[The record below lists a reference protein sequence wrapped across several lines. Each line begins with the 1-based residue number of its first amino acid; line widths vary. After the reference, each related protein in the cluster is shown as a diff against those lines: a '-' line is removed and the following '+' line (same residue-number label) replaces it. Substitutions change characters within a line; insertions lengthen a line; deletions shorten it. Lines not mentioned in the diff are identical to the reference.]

1 MSGYADFSGLE
12 ISGVDFGADD
22 SLGADIASELRAAL
36 SGVDFGADEFG
47 ADSDA
52 LGALAEM
59 GADADTLGAVAEE
72 IGRRRARRGGRRA
85 APRRPM
91 ARPVARPAMIAR
103 PPERAGAAVLGGF
116 GSPSSVNTNARPSHV
131 GGRILPITSGSV
143 AAGTTAVLT
152 LNPQDDFRPER
163 LIYAGAATTFSIS
176 DVRIKNV
183 PQTIS
188 AGDVPA
194 DAFSPNAVDQ
204 RLNFS
209 ACPVGGQIQMSVFN
223 FSGGAAIFRGMFVGS
238 AAIQ

>member
-12 ISGVDFGADD
+12 ISGVDFGADEF
-22 SLGADIASELRAAL
+22 GADIATELRQAL
-36 SGVDFGADEFG
+36 SGVAFGDDSMG
-47 ADSDA
+47 AEDA
-52 LGALAEM
+52 LGALADM

-72 IGRRRARRGGRRA
+72 IGRRRRNKKRRRGGQQM
-85 APRRPM
+85 APRQQYAP
-91 ARPVARPAMIAR
+91 APRPA
-103 PPERAGAAVLGGF
+103 ERQGAQVLGGF
-116 GSPSSVNTNARPSHV
+116 GSPSSINVNAKPSHV
-131 GGRILPITSGSV
+131 GGRILPITSLSV
-143 AAGTTAVLT
+143 AAGTSAVVT

-163 LIYAGAATTFSIS
+163 LIYAGAASTFSIS

-188 AGDVPA
+188 AGEVPA

-209 ACPVGGQIQMSVFN
+209 ACPVGGQIQLTVTN
-223 FSGGAAIFRGMFVGS
+223 FSGAAAIFRGMFVGS